1 MVFNGRTD
9 LASEAHR
16 LWRQSAGKTSAL
28 PGVRAEESRHG
39 PLSVTAVE
47 ILDERGQ
54 QALGKP
60 PGLYYT
66 LELPSSFSRDRELF
80 SQAARLLSELLG
92 RCFPFRETTRVL
104 IAALGNP
111 DITPDA
117 VGPLAAS
124 HLLVTR
130 HLKQKEAALFG
141 RFRETAV
148 CRPGVLGTSGVESA
162 LQLRALC
169 ALLRPVCVLA
179 VDALA
184 GTELE
189 GLCRRVQLCDSG
201 IAPGSGVGNDR
212 QALNEESLGVPVIA
226 LGVPT
231 VIDASSLC
239 SEEGVSRLFVTPRDI
254 DRRVRDIAR
263 LVGYGVDLAL
273 QEGMTV
279 ADVDMFLS

>member
-16 LWRQSAGKTSAL
+16 LWRQSAGETSAL

-130 HLKQKEAALFG
+130 HLKQEDAAAFSGFASTVL
-141 RFRETAV
+141 
-148 CRPGVLGTSGVESA
+148 CRTGVLGTTGLESA
-162 LQLRALC
+162 AQIQSLCRAF
-169 ALLRPVCVLA
+169 PFDCVL
-179 VDALA
+179 VLDALA
-184 GTELE
+184 GAQADR
-189 GLCRRVQLCDSG
+189 LCRSVQVCNTG
-201 IAPGSGVGNDR
+201 ISPGSGVGNDR
-212 QALNEESLGVPVIA
+212 QALTRESLGLPVLA

-231 VIDASSLC
+231 VIDASLLSGERSLH
-239 SEEGVSRLFVTPRDI
+239 SMFVTPRDI
-254 DRRVRDIAR
+254 DSQVR
-263 LVGYGVDLAL
+263 LVSRLLAYGVNLAL
-273 QEGMTV
+273 HRGLTV
-279 ADVDMFLS
+279 EDMELLLS